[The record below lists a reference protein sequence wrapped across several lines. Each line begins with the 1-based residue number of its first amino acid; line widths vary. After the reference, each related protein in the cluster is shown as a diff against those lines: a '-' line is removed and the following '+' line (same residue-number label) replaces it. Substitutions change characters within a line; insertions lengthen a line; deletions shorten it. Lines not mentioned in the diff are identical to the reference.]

1 MHDKIS
7 RITTER
13 IEMVPRFQIS
23 GGKRKSE
30 KTQDKTNKQ
39 KTQSLQRSLNEGR
52 GEAKK
57 KMGTIKLHSKM
68 VGVNKIYH

>member
-1 MHDKIS
+1 
-7 RITTER
+7 
-13 IEMVPRFQIS
+13 MVPRFQIS

-52 GEAKK
+52 GEA
-57 KMGTIKLHSKM
+57 
-68 VGVNKIYH
+68 